1 MSNYSYIARDQSGRI
16 ARGELFAE
24 SATGLKSLLHAQG
37 MRLVSLEALPEPASS
52 LFGDLSPRRW
62 MPARSRDV
70 EFALRQLAI
79 MLRSGLNLLSAL
91 KSLQSQ
97 TDSVALAAI
106 LQTVH
111 DRIARGDSLAK
122 SLESHPVFP
131 QVVVQLVSVG
141 EKTGNLE
148 QVLEQSATYMTQRR
162 TAITE
167 VRVALTYPAIVALAA
182 IAIAGY
188 LTFAVIPELQK
199 FLSAMGRK
207 LPRMT
212 QSLVDFAQWFQ
223 INGGTVCVVFIS
235 LVVGLVL
242 VTRWPP
248 GRLWI
253 DRWLLRIP
261 VIGSVLRLSGT
272 ATLASS
278 LSVMV
283 NSGVKLVEAIDIA
296 KKLQSNR
303 FLASLLNNASNSI
316 IRGKALSPTL
326 AAREGFSPVLS
337 SMIAIAEQTGHLDST
352 LDEVAK
358 FCDTELKSKIKRM
371 SQLVEPA
378 VIVIAG
384 GIVGYVY
391 IAFFMA
397 LMSAGG
403 NFK

>member
-1 MSNYSYIARDQSGRI
+1 MSNYSYIARDKSGRI
-16 ARGELFAE
+16 ARGELFAD
-24 SATGLKSLLHAQG
+24 SAIALKSLLNAQG
-37 MRLVSLEALPEPASS
+37 MRLVSLEALPAPTGSWLGS
-52 LFGDLSPRRW
+52 LSPHRW
-62 MPARSRDV
+62 MPARSRDA

-79 MLRSGLNLLSAL
+79 MLRSGLNLLSAIKSL
-91 KSLQSQ
+91 KSQ
-97 TDSVALAAI
+97 TESVAFAAI
-106 LQTVH
+106 LQSLH
-111 DRIARGDSLAK
+111 DRIARGDSFSK

-148 QVLEQSATYMTQRR
+148 QVLEQSARYMTQRR

-182 IAIAGY
+182 IVIAGY

-223 INGGTVCVVFIS
+223 IHGSTVCVV
-235 LVVGLVL
+235 LVSMIVGFVF

-253 DRWLLRIP
+253 DRWLLRTP
-261 VIGSVLRLSGT
+261 VVGNVLRLSGT

-296 KKLQSNR
+296 RRMQTNR
-303 FLASLLNNASNSI
+303 FLAGLLTTASDSI
-316 IRGKALSPTL
+316 IRGKALAPTL
-326 AAREGFSPVLS
+326 AAREGFAPVLS
-337 SMIAIAEQTGHLDST
+337 SMVAIAEQTGHLDST

>member
-1 MSNYSYIARDQSGRI
+1 MSNYSYIARDRSGRI
-16 ARGELFAE
+16 ARGELFAD
-24 SATGLKSLLHAQG
+24 SAAGLKSQLLAQG
-37 MRLVSLEALPEPASS
+37 MRLVSLEAQPELSAS
-52 LFGDLSPRRW
+52 LLANLSPNQW
-62 MPARSRDV
+62 LPARSRDS

-79 MLRSGLNLLSAL
+79 MLRSGMSLLSAI

-97 TDSVALAAI
+97 TNSAAFSKI
-106 LQTVH
+106 LDKIH
-111 DRIARGDSLAK
+111 GRIARGTTLSK
-122 SLESHPVFP
+122 SLEEHPVFP
-131 QVVVQLVSVG
+131 QLVVQLVNVG
-141 EKTGNLE
+141 EKTGNLD
-148 QVLEQSATYMTQRR
+148 QVLEQAAQYMAQRR

-167 VRVALTYPAIVALAA
+167 VRVALTYPAIVSVAA
-182 IAIAGY
+182 IVIAGY

-212 QSLVDFAQWFQ
+212 QSLVDFSQWFQ
-223 INGGTVCVVFIS
+223 IHGGTVCVVFAS
-235 LVVGLVL
+235 LMIGLVF

-253 DRWLLRIP
+253 DRWMLKIP
-261 VIGSVLRLSGT
+261 IVGAVLRLSGT

-283 NSGVKLVEAIDIA
+283 NSGVKLVEALDIA
-296 KKLQSNR
+296 RRLQSNR
-303 FLASLLNNASNSI
+303 FLASLLTKASDSI
-316 IRGKALSPTL
+316 IRGKALAPTL
-326 AAREGFSPVLS
+326 ADREGFAPVLS
-337 SMIAIAEQTGHLDST
+337 SMVAVAEQTGQLDST
-352 LDEVAK
+352 LGEVAK

-378 VIVIAG
+378 VIVVAG

>member
-1 MSNYSYIARDQSGRI
+1 MTNYSYLARDRTGRI
-16 ARGELFAE
+16 ARGELAAD
-24 SATGLKSLLHAQG
+24 SASGLKTILHAQG
-37 MRLVSLEALPEPASS
+37 MQLVSLEALPEPFVS
-52 LFGDLSPRRW
+52 LWGELSPRRW
-62 MPARSRDV
+62 MPVRSRDV
-70 EFALRQLAI
+70 EFALRQLSI

-91 KSLQSQ
+91 KSLHAQ
-97 TDSVALAAI
+97 TELAAFAAI
-106 LQTVH
+106 LDTIHKRV
-111 DRIARGDSLAK
+111 AKGASLAVA
-122 SLESHPVFP
+122 LEEHRVFP
-131 QVVVQLVSVG
+131 PIVVQLVSVG
-141 EKTGNLE
+141 EQTGNLE
-148 QVLEQSATYMTQRR
+148 HVLEQSAKYMTQRR

-167 VRVALTYPAIVALAA
+167 VSVALTYPAIVAIAA
-182 IAIAGY
+182 LVIAAY

-199 FLSAMGRK
+199 FLGAMGRK

-223 INGGTVCVVFIS
+223 INGGAVCVA
-235 LVVGLVL
+235 LVALIVGMIFL
-242 VTRWPP
+242 TKWPP

-253 DRWLLRIP
+253 DRWLLRLP
-261 VIGSVLRLSGT
+261 VIGNVLRLSGT
-272 ATLASS
+272 AALANS

-283 NSGVKLVEAIDIA
+283 SSGIKLVEAVEIA
-296 KKLQSNR
+296 RRLQTNR
-303 FLASLLNNASNSI
+303 FLASLLKIAADSI
-316 IRGKALSPTL
+316 IRGKALAPTL

-337 SMIAIAEQTGHLDST
+337 SMVAIAERTGHLDAT
-352 LDEVAK
+352 LNEVAQ

-378 VIVIAG
+378 VIVVAG

>member
-1 MSNYSYIARDQSGRI
+1 MSNYSYIARDRSGRI
-16 ARGELFAE
+16 ARGELLAN
-24 SATGLKSLLHAQG
+24 SAAGLKSQLLAQG
-37 MRLVSLEALPEPASS
+37 MRLVSLEAQPEQSVS
-52 LFGDLSPRRW
+52 LLANLSPNRW
-62 MPARSRDV
+62 LPARSRDV

-79 MLRSGLNLLSAL
+79 MLRSGMSLLGAIN
-91 KSLQSQ
+91 SLQSQ
-97 TDSVALAAI
+97 TNSVAFAKTLETI
-106 LQTVH
+106 H
-111 DRIARGDSLAK
+111 GRIARGTTLSK
-122 SLESHPVFP
+122 SLEEHPVFP
-131 QVVVQLVSVG
+131 QLVVQLVSVG

-148 QVLEQSATYMTQRR
+148 QVLEQAAQYMAQRR

-167 VRVALTYPAIVALAA
+167 VRVALTYPAIVSVAA
-182 IAIAGY
+182 IVIAGY

-212 QSLVDFAQWFQ
+212 QSLVDFSQWFQ
-223 INGGTVCVVFIS
+223 IHGGSVCVVLATLMI
-235 LVVGLVL
+235 GLVF
-242 VTRWPP
+242 VTRWAP

-253 DRWLLRIP
+253 DRWMLRVPI
-261 VIGSVLRLSGT
+261 VGAVLRLSGT

-283 NSGVKLVEAIDIA
+283 SSGVKLVEALDIA
-296 KKLQSNR
+296 RRLQGNR
-303 FLASLLNNASNSI
+303 FLASLLTNASDSI
-316 IRGKALSPTL
+316 IRGKALAPAL
-326 AAREGFSPVLS
+326 ADREGFAPVLS
-337 SMIAIAEQTGHLDST
+337 SMVAIAEQTGQLDST

-378 VIVIAG
+378 VIVVAG

>member
-1 MSNYSYIARDQSGRI
+1 MSNYSYIAKDRSGRI
-16 ARGELFAE
+16 ARGELFAD
-24 SATGLKSLLHAQG
+24 SAAALKSLLLAQG
-37 MRLVSLEALPEPASS
+37 MRLVSLEVQPELPGS
-52 LFGDLSPRRW
+52 LLGSLSPNRW
-62 MPARSRDV
+62 MPARSRDA

-79 MLRSGLNLLSAL
+79 MLRSGLSLVNAIQ
-91 KSLQSQ
+91 SLQSQ
-97 TDSVALAAI
+97 TNSVSFSRI
-106 LQTVH
+106 LESVH
-111 DRIARGDSLAK
+111 RRIARGTSLSKAI
-122 SLESHPVFP
+122 EEHAVFP
-131 QVVVQLVSVG
+131 QIVVQLVSVG
-141 EKTGNLE
+141 EKTGKLE
-148 QVLEQSATYMTQRR
+148 QVLEESAQYMAQRR
-162 TAITE
+162 AAMTE
-167 VRVALTYPAIVALAA
+167 VQVALTYPAIVSLAA
-182 IAIAGY
+182 IVIAGY

-199 FLSAMGRK
+199 FLNAMGRK

-223 INGGTVCVVFIS
+223 IHGGTVGVV
-235 LVVGLVL
+235 LVALVIGLVF

-253 DRWLLRIP
+253 DRWLLRVPI
-261 VIGSVLRLSGT
+261 IGAVLRLSAT
-272 ATLASS
+272 ATLASA

-283 NSGVKLVEAIDIA
+283 NSGVKLVEAIEIA
-296 KKLQSNR
+296 RRLQTNR
-303 FLASLLNNASNSI
+303 FLASLLTKASDSI
-316 IRGKALSPTL
+316 IRGKALAPTL
-326 AAREGFSPVLS
+326 AEREGFSPVLS
-337 SMIAIAEQTGHLDST
+337 SMVAIAEQTGHLDST

-378 VIVIAG
+378 VIVVAG

>member
-1 MSNYSYIARDQSGRI
+1 MSNYSYIARDRAGRI
-16 ARGELFAE
+16 ARGELFAD
-24 SATGLKSLLHAQG
+24 SAIGLKTLLHAQG
-37 MRLVSLEALPEPASS
+37 MRLVSLETLPEPASS
-52 LFGDLSPRRW
+52 LLGNLSPRRW

-79 MLRSGLNLLSAL
+79 MLRSGLNLLNAIQ
-91 KSLQSQ
+91 SLQSQ
-97 TDSVALAAI
+97 TDSVAFAAI
-106 LQTVH
+106 LETLH
-111 DRIARGDSLAK
+111 ARITRGDSLAN
-122 SLESHPVFP
+122 SLAEHPVFP

-148 QVLEQSATYMTQRR
+148 QVLEQSAKYMNQRR

-167 VRVALTYPAIVALAA
+167 VRVAMTYPAIVAMAA
-182 IAIAGY
+182 IVIAGY

-199 FLSAMGRK
+199 FLGAMGRK

-223 INGGTVCVVFIS
+223 INGGTVCVVFVS
-235 LVVGLVL
+235 LTVGLIF
-242 VTRWPP
+242 VTRWSP

-253 DRWLLRIP
+253 DEWLLRIP
-261 VIGSVLRLSGT
+261 VIGNVLRLSGT

-278 LSVMV
+278 LAVMV
-283 NSGVKLVEAIDIA
+283 NSGIKLVEAIDIA
-296 KKLQSNR
+296 RQLQTNH
-303 FLASLLNNASNSI
+303 FLAGLLTNASDSI
-316 IRGKALSPTL
+316 IRGKALAPTL
-326 AAREGFSPVLS
+326 AARGGFSPVLS
-337 SMIAIAEQTGHLDST
+337 SMVAIAEQTGHLDST

-358 FCDTELKSKIKRM
+358 FCETELQSKIKRM

-378 VIVIAG
+378 VIVVAG

>member
-1 MSNYSYIARDQSGRI
+1 MSNYSYIARDRSGRI
-16 ARGELFAE
+16 ARGELFAD
-24 SATGLKSLLHAQG
+24 SAAALKSLLQAQG
-37 MRLVSLEALPEPASS
+37 MRLVSLEAQPELAGS
-52 LFGDLSPRRW
+52 LLDSLNPNRW
-62 MPARSRDV
+62 MPARSRDA

-79 MLRSGLNLLSAL
+79 MLRSGLSLVNAIQ
-91 KSLQSQ
+91 SLQSQ
-97 TDSVALAAI
+97 TNSVSFSRI
-106 LQTVH
+106 LESVH
-111 DRIARGDSLAK
+111 RRIARGTSLSKA
-122 SLESHPVFP
+122 LEEHTVFP
-131 QVVVQLVSVG
+131 QIVVQLVSVG
-141 EKTGNLE
+141 EKTGKLE
-148 QVLEQSATYMTQRR
+148 QVLEESAQYMARRR
-162 TAITE
+162 TAMTE
-167 VRVALTYPAIVALAA
+167 VRVALTYPAIVSLAA
-182 IAIAGY
+182 IVIAGY

-223 INGGTVCVVFIS
+223 IHGGTVGVVLVA
-235 LVVGLVL
+235 LVVGLVF

-253 DRWLLRIP
+253 DRWLLRVPI
-261 VIGSVLRLSGT
+261 IGAVLRLSAT
-272 ATLASS
+272 ATLASA

-283 NSGVKLVEAIDIA
+283 NSGVKLVEAIEIA
-296 KKLQSNR
+296 RRLQTNR
-303 FLASLLNNASNSI
+303 FLAGLLTKASDSI
-316 IRGKALSPTL
+316 IRGKALAPTL
-326 AAREGFSPVLS
+326 AEREGFSPVLS
-337 SMIAIAEQTGHLDST
+337 SMVAIAEQTGHLDST

-358 FCDTELKSKIKRM
+358 FCETELKSKIKRM

-378 VIVIAG
+378 VIVVAG

>member
-1 MSNYSYIARDQSGRI
+1 MSNYSYIARDRSGRV
-16 ARGELFAE
+16 ARGELFAD
-24 SATGLKSLLHAQG
+24 SASGLKSLLHAQG
-37 MRLVSLEALPEPASS
+37 MRLVSLEALPESTSS
-52 LFGDLSPRRW
+52 LLSSIRPSRW

-79 MLRSGLNLLSAL
+79 MLRSGLNLLSAI

-97 TDSVALAAI
+97 TDSVSFAAI
-106 LQTVH
+106 LENIH
-111 DRIARGDSLAK
+111 RRIARGDTFAK
-122 SLESHPVFP
+122 SLEEQPVFP
-131 QVVVQLVSVG
+131 QVVVHLVSVG

-148 QVLEQSATYMTQRR
+148 QVLEQSAKYMTQRR
-162 TAITE
+162 TALTE
-167 VRVALTYPAIVALAA
+167 VRVALTYPAIVAFAA
-182 IAIAGY
+182 VVIAGY

-223 INGGTVCVVFIS
+223 IHGGTVCVMSVAALIGF
-235 LVVGLVL
+235 VC
-242 VTRWPP
+242 VTKWPP

-261 VIGSVLRLSGT
+261 IVGTVLRLSGT
-272 ATLASS
+272 ATLANS
-278 LSVMV
+278 LSVML

-296 KKLQSNR
+296 RRLQTNR
-303 FLASLLNNASNSI
+303 FLAGLLTDASTSI
-316 IRGKALSPTL
+316 IRGKPLAPTL
-326 AAREGFSPVLS
+326 SDRQGFSPVLS
-337 SMIAIAEQTGHLDST
+337 SMVAIAEQTGHLDAT

>member
-1 MSNYSYIARDQSGRI
+1 MSNYSYIARDRAGRI
-16 ARGELFAE
+16 ARGELFADTAE
-24 SATGLKSLLHAQG
+24 GLKTLLHAQG
-37 MRLVSLEALPEPASS
+37 MRLVSLEALPEPSSS
-52 LFGDLSPRRW
+52 LLGNLSPRRW

-79 MLRSGLNLLSAL
+79 MLRSGLNLLGAIR
-91 KSLQSQ
+91 SLQSQ
-97 TDSVALAAI
+97 TDSVAFAAI
-106 LQTVH
+106 LETLH
-111 DRIARGDSLAK
+111 GRLARGDSLAN
-122 SLESHPVFP
+122 SLAEHPVFP

-148 QVLEQSATYMTQRR
+148 QVLEQSAQYMTQRR

-167 VRVALTYPAIVALAA
+167 VRVALTYPAIVATAA
-182 IAIAGY
+182 IVIAGY

-199 FLSAMGRK
+199 FLGAMGRK

-223 INGGTVCVVFIS
+223 INGGTFCVVFVS
-235 LVVGLVL
+235 LIVGLVF

-261 VIGSVLRLSGT
+261 VIGNVLRLSGT

-283 NSGVKLVEAIDIA
+283 NSGIKLVEAIDIA
-296 KKLQSNR
+296 RQLQNNR
-303 FLASLLNNASNSI
+303 FLAGLLTNASESI
-316 IRGKALSPTL
+316 IRGKALAPTL

-337 SMIAIAEQTGHLDST
+337 SMVAIAEQTGHLDST

-358 FCDTELKSKIKRM
+358 FCETELKSKIKRM

-378 VIVIAG
+378 VIVVAG

>member
-1 MSNYSYIARDQSGRI
+1 MSNYTYIARDRTGRI
-16 ARGELFAE
+16 ARGELFAD
-24 SATGLKSLLHAQG
+24 SATALKSLLFAQG
-37 MRLVSLEALPEPASS
+37 MRLVSLEAQSEPARST
-52 LFGDLSPRRW
+52 LDILNLKRW
-62 MPARSRDV
+62 MPARSRDA

-79 MLRSGLNLLSAL
+79 MLRSGMNLVGAI

-97 TDSVALAAI
+97 THSVVFASI
-106 LQTVH
+106 LEQVH
-111 DRIARGDSLAK
+111 GQIARGTSLSKAF
-122 SLESHPVFP
+122 EEHPVFP
-131 QVVVQLVSVG
+131 QIVVQLVNVG

-148 QVLEQSATYMTQRR
+148 QVLQQSAEYMAQRR
-162 TAITE
+162 AAVTE
-167 VRVALTYPAIVALAA
+167 VRVALTYPAIVSVAA
-182 IAIAGY
+182 MVIAGY

-212 QSLVDFAQWFQ
+212 QSLVDFAQWFHFH
-223 INGGTVCVVFIS
+223 GGAVCVVLVS
-235 LVVGLVL
+235 LIIGLVFI
-242 VTRWPP
+242 TRWPP
-248 GRLWI
+248 GRLLI
-253 DRWLLRIP
+253 DRWLLRVPI
-261 VIGSVLRLSGT
+261 VGAVLRLSGT

-283 NSGVKLVEAIDIA
+283 SSGVKLIEALDIA
-296 KKLQSNR
+296 RRLQTNR
-303 FLASLLNNASNSI
+303 FLAQILTNASDSI
-316 IRGKALSPTL
+316 IRGKALAPTL
-326 AAREGFSPVLS
+326 ADRDGFMPVLS
-337 SMIAIAEQTGHLDST
+337 SMVAVAEQTGHLDST

-378 VIVIAG
+378 VIIVSG